1 MLNDIQQDLLHLV
14 ADITTTPEGAYN
26 IRSDSESAGRQSTEN
41 IQIVSKTDKPGIDI
55 IVKPNTK
62 GETVYIPAIITHSG
76 VDDLVYNDFIIG
88 ENAEVTI
95 VAGCGIHNEG
105 TSVSHHTGIHSFEIG
120 KNANVKYVEKHIG
133 TGEGTGKRIIDPET
147 RIVMEEGSYFE
158 IETTHIEGVDS
169 TKRYTKARVEKD
181 ARLFIKEKLMTHDNQ
196 WAETSFDVDL
206 DGDNSG
212 AHVISRSVAKGNS
225 EQIFLAKIN
234 GNNNCTGHS
243 ECDAILMDNGRVSA
257 IPEVNANHVDASL
270 IHEAVM
276 GRIAGEQLTK
286 LMTLGMTEA
295 EAEER
300 IIAGFLA

>member
-1 MLNDIQQDLLHLV
+1 MLNDIQQDLLNLV
-14 ADITTTPEGAYN
+14 ADITAAPEGAYN
-26 IRSDSESAGRQSTEN
+26 IRSDSAGAGRHSTEN
-41 IQIVSKTDKPGIDI
+41 IQIVDKADKPGIDI

-95 VAGCGIHNEG
+95 VAGCGIHSDG
-105 TSVSHHTGIHSFEIG
+105 SSVSHHTGIHSFFIG
-120 KNANVKYVEKHIG
+120 KNAKVKYLEKHIG
-133 TGEGTGKRIIDPET
+133 TGAGTGERIIDPET
-147 RIVMEEGSYFE
+147 HIVMEDGSNFE

-169 TKRYTKARVEKD
+169 TKRYTKARIERD
-181 ARLFIKEKLMTHDNQ
+181 ARLFVKEKLMTHDKQ
-196 WAETSFDVDL
+196 WAETRFDVDL
-206 DGDNSG
+206 DGDNAG
-212 AHVISRSVAKGNS
+212 AHVISRSVAKGDS
-225 EQIFLAKIN
+225 EQVFYAKIN

-243 ECDAILMDNGRVSA
+243 ECDAILMDNGKVSA

-286 LMTLGMTEA
+286 LMTLGLTES